1 MSLAQPDSQSAA
13 KSEALRAA
21 LGCAHPL
28 IQAPMAG
35 AQGSA
40 LAIAVGQAGGL
51 GSLPAA
57 ALAPD
62 ALRAELAAVH
72 ASGLPCNLNFFA
84 HTPPELDG
92 PQGQA
97 NQAALAAWH
106 ARLRPHL
113 EALGLDAAP
122 IPASP
127 GRRPFDEEAAAAL
140 VAEARPRVVSFH
152 FGLPAPHLLAQ
163 VKASGA
169 FVLSSATTVDEA
181 LWLEAHGADAVIAQ
195 GLEAG
200 GHRGHF
206 LSDDLTR
213 QSGLFALLPQ
223 IVAAVRLP
231 VIATGG
237 IASAEGVRAALA
249 LGAAGVQIGSA
260 YLCAD
265 EAATSAL
272 YRAALQSPAAA
283 HTQITTVMT
292 GRPARGLPNRLMR
305 ELGPLPEG
313 VPPFPLPSAAAAL
326 LRAAAEA
333 KGSADYSFLWCG
345 QNASACR
352 PGRAAD
358 ITAALL
364 RGFAPA

>member
-1 MSLAQPDSQSAA
+1 MSLAKPDSKSAA

-40 LAIAVGQAGGL
+40 LAIAVSRAGGL
-51 GSLPAA
+51 GSMPAA
-57 ALAPD
+57 MLAPQ
-62 ALRAELAAVH
+62 ALRAELDALR
-72 ASGLPCNLNFFA
+72 ASGQPYNLNFFA
-84 HTPPELDG
+84 HTPPTLEG

-106 ARLRPHL
+106 ARLRPHF
-113 EALGLDAAP
+113 EALGLDAAQ
-122 IPASP
+122 IPTGP
-127 GRRPFDEEAAAAL
+127 GRRPFDETAAAL
-140 VAEARPRVVSFH
+140 VAEFRPRVVSFH

-169 FVLSSATTVDEA
+169 YVLSSATTVDEA
-181 LWLEAHGADAVIAQ
+181 LWLEAHGVDGVIAQ

-213 QSGLFALLPQ
+213 QNGLFALLPQ

-272 YRAALQSPAAA
+272 YRAALQSPAAS

>member
-1 MSLAQPDSQSAA
+1 MTKTD
-13 KSEALRAA
+13 ALRAA

-28 IQAPMAG
+28 IQAPLAG

-40 LAIAVGQAGGL
+40 LAIAVSRAGGL
-51 GSLPAA
+51 GSMPAA
-57 ALAPD
+57 MLGPQ
-62 ALRAELAAVH
+62 ALRAELDALR
-72 ASGLPCNLNFFA
+72 ASGQPCNLNFFA

-106 ARLRPHL
+106 ARLRPHF
-113 EALGLDAAP
+113 EALGLDAAQ
-122 IPASP
+122 IPTGP
-127 GRRPFDEEAAAAL
+127 GRRPFDEAAAAL
-140 VAEARPRVVSFH
+140 VAEFRPRVVSFH

-169 FVLSSATTVDEA
+169 YVLSSATTVDEA
-181 LWLEAHGADAVIAQ
+181 LWLEAHGVDGVIAQ

-272 YRAALQSPAAA
+272 YRNLTDRKS
-283 HTQITTVMT
+283 V
-292 GRPARGLPNRLMR
+292 
-305 ELGPLPEG
+305 
-313 VPPFPLPSAAAAL
+313 V
-326 LRAAAEA
+326 
-333 KGSADYSFLWCG
+333 
-345 QNASACR
+345 
-352 PGRAAD
+352 
-358 ITAALL
+358 
-364 RGFAPA
+364 